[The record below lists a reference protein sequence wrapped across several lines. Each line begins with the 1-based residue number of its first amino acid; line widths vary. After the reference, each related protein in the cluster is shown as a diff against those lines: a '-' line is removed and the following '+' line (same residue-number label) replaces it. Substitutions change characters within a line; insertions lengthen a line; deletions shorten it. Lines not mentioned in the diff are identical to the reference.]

1 MRKVGFR
8 AHFFL
13 AEGKIISV
21 KSEALLGEVRQVVE
35 PILQSQGFELVDLE
49 YRRESR
55 GWVLR
60 IYLDR
65 EGGVT
70 LDDCA
75 GVSGEVGALLE
86 VKEVI
91 PNPYVL
97 EVSSPGLTRPLK
109 KPEDFDKYRNRL
121 VKIKLYQ
128 PLEGRKNFK
137 GTLLGLEGEKVRLDI
152 EGLVYELPLQ
162 GIAKANL
169 EIEF

>member
-1 MRKVGFR
+1 MKF
-8 AHFFL
+8 
-13 AEGKIISV
+13 EQ
-21 KSEALLGEVRQVVE
+21 LLGEVRQVVE

-49 YRRESR
+49 YQRESR

-70 LDDCA
+70 LDECA
-75 GVSGEVGALLE
+75 EVSREAGALLE
-86 VKEVI
+86 VKDVI

-121 VKIKLYQ
+121 VNIKLFQ

-137 GTLLGLEGEKVRLDI
+137 GTLLGLEGKKVRLDI
-152 EGLVYELPLQ
+152 EGLIYELPLQ
-162 GIAKANL
+162 GIARANL

>member
-1 MRKVGFR
+1 
-8 AHFFL
+8 L
-13 AEGKIISV
+13 
-21 KSEALLGEVRQVVE
+21 KSEKLLQEVREAVE

-49 YRRESR
+49 YQRESR

-75 GVSGEVGALLE
+75 GVSHEVGTVLE
-86 VKEVI
+86 VRDVS
-91 PNPYVL
+91 PTAYVL

-109 KPEDFDKYRNRL
+109 KPEDFNRFRNQL

-128 PLEGRKNFK
+128 PLNGRRNFK
-137 GTLLGLEGEKVRLDI
+137 GTLLGLEGETVRVEVDQQVFEI
-152 EGLVYELPLQ
+152 PLQ
-162 GIAKANL
+162 SIAKANL
-169 EIEF
+169 EIDF